1 MNRFI
6 LALFWFVLAVE
17 TDSIQNVVQKTES
30 GVVSE
35 MSASIEES
43 HAEGSSMH
51 AVEKHGDVELETSL
65 AAKGTPRRRRR
76 DRRRRR
82 RRRFRRRRRRRRRRA
97 TPSPTV
103 APTPMPTAA
112 PTVPPTA
119 APTPAPTEAPTVK
132 AGKGK
137 GGSLLEEE
145 DHDYAEDVSGSTP
158 EESKAYFTMVDA
170 HLKNSNKL
178 EGDELEGDPLLI
190 FCNGQAFEMD
200 PSAGVTFMTG
210 LNNANEVDAAK
221 NAFDNQKIGLTMSAP
236 LISTI
241 SQVLK
246 TATVPP
252 QPAAIKIWF
261 ESELE
266 PDSLVRN
273 MNEVT
278 AAKYGLSVKW
288 LKGMELASFF

>member
-17 TDSIQNVVQKTES
+17 TDSIQNAVEKTEAA
-30 GVVSE
+30 VSLE
-35 MSASIEES
+35 ATGSVEES
-43 HAEGSSMH
+43 HAEGSMQT
-51 AVEKHGDVELETSL
+51 VEKHGDVELETSL
-65 AAKGTPRRRRR
+65 AAKGSPRRRRR

-82 RRRFRRRRRRRRRRA
+82 RRRFRRRRRRRRRRR

-145 DHDYAEDVSGSTP
+145 DYDEDVSGSTP
-158 EESKAYFTMVDA
+158 EECKAYFTMVDA
-170 HLKNSNKL
+170 HLKATNKL

-190 FCNGQAFEMD
+190 FCNGQAYEMD
-200 PSAGVTFMTG
+200 PSAGVTVMSG
-210 LNNANEVDAAK
+210 LNGADEEASAK
-221 NAFDNQKIGLTMSAP
+221 KVFDSQKIGLTMSAP
-236 LISTI
+236 LIATI

-246 TATVPP
+246 TCTVPP
-252 QPAAIKIWF
+252 QPAAIKIFF
-261 ESELE
+261 EGELE

-278 AAKYGLSVKW
+278 AAKYGLSVNW

>member
-17 TDSIQNVVQKTES
+17 TDSIQNAVEKTEAA
-30 GVVSE
+30 VSLE
-35 MSASIEES
+35 ATGSVEES
-43 HAEGSSMH
+43 HAEGSMQT
-51 AVEKHGDVELETSL
+51 VEKHGDVELETSL
-65 AAKGTPRRRRR
+65 AAKGSPRRRRR

-82 RRRFRRRRRRRRRRA
+82 RRRRRA
-97 TPSPTV
+97 TPAPTV

-145 DHDYAEDVSGSTP
+145 DYDEDVSGSTP
-158 EESKAYFTMVDA
+158 EECKAYFTMVDA
-170 HLKNSNKL
+170 HLKATNKL
-178 EGDELEGDPLLI
+178 EGEELEGDPLLI
-190 FCNGQAFEMD
+190 FCNGQAYEMD
-200 PSAGVTFMTG
+200 PSAGVTVMSG
-210 LNNANEVDAAK
+210 LNNANEGESAATVF
-221 NAFDNQKIGLTMSAP
+221 NNQKIGLTMAAP
-236 LISTI
+236 LVSTI

-246 TATVPP
+246 TCTVPP

-261 ESELE
+261 EGALE

-273 MNEVT
+273 MNEVS
-278 AAKYGLSVKW
+278 AAQYGLSVKW

>member
-1 MNRFI
+1 MSQIPAEKSLLEAKMNRFI

-35 MSASIEES
+35 MSTSIEES

-76 DRRRRR
+76 D
-82 RRRFRRRRRRRRRRA
+82 

-145 DHDYAEDVSGSTP
+145 DYDEDVSESTP
-158 EESKAYFTMVDA
+158 EECKAYFDMVDA
-170 HLKNSNKL
+170 HLKSTAKL
-178 EGDELEGDPLLI
+178 EGDDLSGDPLLI

-200 PSAGVTFMTG
+200 PSAGVTVMTG
-210 LNNANEVDAAK
+210 LNNANEEDSALTV
-221 NAFDNQKIGLTMSAP
+221 FTNQKIGLTMSAP
-236 LISTI
+236 L
-241 SQVLK
+241 V
-246 TATVPP
+246 
-252 QPAAIKIWF
+252 
-261 ESELE
+261 
-266 PDSLVRN
+266 
-273 MNEVT
+273 
-278 AAKYGLSVKW
+278 
-288 LKGMELASFF
+288 

>member
-1 MNRFI
+1 
-6 LALFWFVLAVE
+6 
-17 TDSIQNVVQKTES
+17 
-30 GVVSE
+30 

-43 HAEGSSMH
+43 HAEGSSMR

-76 DRRRRR
+76 DRRRR

-145 DHDYAEDVSGSTP
+145 DYDEDVS
-158 EESKAYFTMVDA
+158 E
-170 HLKNSNKL
+170 
-178 EGDELEGDPLLI
+178 
-190 FCNGQAFEMD
+190 
-200 PSAGVTFMTG
+200 
-210 LNNANEVDAAK
+210 
-221 NAFDNQKIGLTMSAP
+221 
-236 LISTI
+236 
-241 SQVLK
+241 
-246 TATVPP
+246 
-252 QPAAIKIWF
+252 
-261 ESELE
+261 
-266 PDSLVRN
+266 
-273 MNEVT
+273 
-278 AAKYGLSVKW
+278 
-288 LKGMELASFF
+288 

>member
-1 MNRFI
+1 MQ
-6 LALFWFVLAVE
+6 
-17 TDSIQNVVQKTES
+17 T
-30 GVVSE
+30 
-35 MSASIEES
+35 
-43 HAEGSSMH
+43 
-51 AVEKHGDVELETSL
+51 VEKHGDVELETSL
-65 AAKGTPRRRRR
+65 AAKGSPRRRRR

-82 RRRFRRRRRRRRRRA
+82 RRRRRR

-119 APTPAPTEAPTVK
+119 APTVK

-158 EESKAYFTMVDA
+158 EECKAYFTMVDA
-170 HLKNSNKL
+170 HLKATNKL

-190 FCNGQAFEMD
+190 FCNGQAYEMD
-200 PSAGVTFMTG
+200 PSAGVTVMSA
-210 LNNANEVDAAK
+210 LNNANEEEAAK
-221 NAFDNQKIGLTMSAP
+221 TVFDNQKIGLTMSAP

-246 TATVPP
+246 TCTVPP

-261 ESELE
+261 EGALE

-278 AAKYGLSVKW
+278 AAKYGLSVTW

>member
-1 MNRFI
+1 
-6 LALFWFVLAVE
+6 
-17 TDSIQNVVQKTES
+17 
-30 GVVSE
+30 

-65 AAKGTPRRRRR
+65 AAKGSPRRRRR
-76 DRRRRR
+76 D
-82 RRRFRRRRRRRRRRA
+82 RRRRRRRRA

-145 DHDYAEDVSGSTP
+145 DYDEDVSESTS
-158 EESKAYFTMVDA
+158 EECKAYFDMVDA
-170 HLKNSNKL
+170 HLKSTAKL
-178 EGDELEGDPLLI
+178 EGDDLSGDPLLI

-200 PSAGVTFMTG
+200 PSAGVTVMTG
-210 LNNANEVDAAK
+210 LNNANEEDSALTV
-221 NAFDNQKIGLTMSAP
+221 FTNQKIGLTMSAP
-236 LISTI
+236 LVATI

-246 TATVPP
+246 TCTVPP

-261 ESELE
+261 EGDLE

-273 MNEVT
+273 MDADS
-278 AAKYGLSVKW
+278 AAKYGLSVTW
-288 LKGMELASFF
+288 LKGMDLASFL

>member
-1 MNRFI
+1 MN
-6 LALFWFVLAVE
+6 
-17 TDSIQNVVQKTES
+17 
-30 GVVSE
+30 
-35 MSASIEES
+35 
-43 HAEGSSMH
+43 

-65 AAKGTPRRRRR
+65 AAKGSPRRRRR

-97 TPSPTV
+97 TPSPTA

-112 PTVPPTA
+112 PTPVPTA

-145 DHDYAEDVSGSTP
+145 DHDYAEDLSGSTP

-200 PSAGVTFMTG
+200 PSAGVTTMSG
-210 LNNANEVDAAK
+210 LNNADEVASAVTVFK
-221 NAFDNQKIGLTMSAP
+221 NQEIGLTMSAP
-236 LISTI
+236 LVATI

-246 TATVPP
+246 TCTVPP
-252 QPAAIKIWF
+252 QPAAITIWF
-261 ESELE
+261 EGELE
-266 PDSLVRN
+266 PDALVRN
-273 MNEVT
+273 MD
-278 AAKYGLSVKW
+278 ADSAQKYGLSVNW
-288 LKGMELASFF
+288 LKGMDLASFL

>member
-17 TDSIQNVVQKTES
+17 TDSIQNAVQKTEAA
-30 GVVSE
+30 VSLE
-35 MSASIEES
+35 ATGSVEES
-43 HAEGSSMH
+43 HAEGSMQS
-51 AVEKHGDVELETSL
+51 VEKHGDVELETSL
-65 AAKGTPRRRRR
+65 AAKGSPRRRRR

-82 RRRFRRRRRRRRRRA
+82 RRRFRRRRRRRRRRR

-137 GGSLLEEE
+137 GGSLLEEG
-145 DHDYAEDVSGSTP
+145 DYDDDVSGSTP
-158 EESKAYFTMVDA
+158 EECKAYFTMVDA
-170 HLKNSNKL
+170 HLKSTDKL
-178 EGDELEGDPLLI
+178 EGDDLSGDPLLI

-200 PSAGVTFMTG
+200 PSAGVTVMSG
-210 LNNANEVDAAK
+210 LNNADEAASAK
-221 NAFDNQKIGLTMSAP
+221 TVFDNQKIGLTMSAP
-236 LISTI
+236 LVATI

-246 TATVPP
+246 TCTVPP
-252 QPAAIKIWF
+252 QPAAITIWF
-261 ESELE
+261 EGEQE
-266 PDSLVRN
+266 PDALVRN
-273 MNEVT
+273 MD
-278 AAKYGLSVKW
+278 ADSAQKYGLSVNW
-288 LKGMELASFF
+288 LKGMDLASFL

>member
-1 MNRFI
+1 MSQIPAEKSLLEAKMNRFI

-35 MSASIEES
+35 MSTSIEES

-76 DRRRRR
+76 D
-82 RRRFRRRRRRRRRRA
+82 

-145 DHDYAEDVSGSTP
+145 DYDEDVSGSTP